1 MHFFFGEAQVTWT
14 DHTNQATQGSEQKLP
29 ATWQTGTRHGRNC
42 VLTALLQLGGKL
54 SLLQQGPAAAHP
66 NQKSGRFGRS
76 VADTDG
82 KRNQAAPPRPL
93 ITASSQQA
101 WLKTHCTRLPKT
113 CTGADRGGKL
123 SLPLTNPAQLYF
135 KPQVKLTHVTT
146 TVKHADH
153 LPAWA

>member
-1 MHFFFGEAQVTWT
+1 MASSGLP
-14 DHTNQATQGSEQKLP
+14 GCRKLLLGP
-29 ATWQTGTRHGRNC
+29 LGCLVRVIRPCNLRLPKKTNC

-66 NQKSGRFGRS
+66 NQKSGRLGRS

-101 WLKTHCTRLPKT
+101 WPTTHCTRLPKT
-113 CTGADRGGKL
+113 CTGADRGGQL
-123 SLPLTNPAQLYF
+123 SSPLTNPAQLYF
-135 KPQVKLTHVTT
+135 KLQVKLTHVTT
-146 TVKHADH
+146 TVQHADY